1 MWMGALTVMG
11 DWPKAPHLL
20 GTQLQTRFSLLVP
33 GVPLQISE
41 AKLMPRIE
49 GTGWVSL
56 LFALCLRHID

>member
-11 DWPKAPHLL
+11 DWPKAPRLL
-20 GTQLQTRFSLLVP
+20 GTQLQDRFSLLVP
-33 GVPLQISE
+33 GVPLQLSE

-49 GTGWVSL
+49 DTGCISL